1 MQQSNEYLIVRKI
14 FWRVIPLLMV
24 LYVVSYIDRINVGF
38 AALTMNHDIG
48 LNEYTYGWGAGI
60 FFFGY
65 CLFEVP
71 SNLMMVRFGAR
82 RWIARILFTWG
93 LLSCAM
99 ALVAGPTSFLVLRFL
114 LGVAEAGFFP
124 CVILYLTFWFP
135 ARYRAR
141 IIATFS
147 LAIPV
152 SIAVGAPLS
161 TLILELDG
169 MLGVKGWQWLFIIEG
184 IPAVLGTFFVLRM
197 LTDRPEEAQWL
208 TTQEKAWLADEL
220 NKDIVASNEHNVS
233 ALRRAFTD
241 PAVLTLALV
250 YFCAIGANLGLSFF
264 LPQIIKAQGYST
276 MQTGLITSVPYIAGC
291 VGMLAIG
298 FLSDRFNERRWFLA
312 ATMVLTAGGLAVA
325 GALGASVWSIAA
337 VSVAAI
343 GILGCKGPF
352 WALPATYLSGQAMAG
367 GIAFINAM
375 GNLGGFAGPY
385 LVGFFKSSS
394 NSYASGL
401 YALAALVQR
410 PAITFNKCLH
420 DLSWWH
426 EPRSSCNASEAG
438 QEGPGGTAGA
448 DQAHD
453 GSTA

>member
-1 MQQSNEYLIVRKI
+1 MQQLNEKLIMRKI

-48 LNEYTYGWGAGI
+48 LSAYTYGWGAGI

-71 SNLMMVRFGAR
+71 SNLLMVRFGAR

-93 LLSCAM
+93 ILSCAM
-99 ALVAGPTSFLVLRFL
+99 ALVTGPTSFLVLRFL

-124 CVILYLTFWFP
+124 GVILYLTFWFP

-152 SIAVGAPLS
+152 SIAIGAPLS

-169 MLGVKGWQWLFIIEG
+169 TLGVKGWQWLFIIEG

-197 LTDRPEEAQWL
+197 LTDRPQGADWL
-208 TTQEKAWLADEL
+208 TTEEKNWLADEL
-220 NKDIVASNEHNVS
+220 SKDVPAGNSHNVS
-233 ALRRAFTD
+233 ALRQAFTN
-241 PAVLTLALV
+241 PAVLTLAFV

-276 MQTGLITSVPYIAGC
+276 MHVGLITSIPYIAGC
-291 VGMLAIG
+291 VGMVAIG
-298 FLSDRFNERRWFLA
+298 YLSDRLNERRWLLA
-312 ATMVLTAGGLAVA
+312 ATMVLTAGGLATA
-325 GALGASVWSIAA
+325 GFLGASVWSIVAL
-337 VSVAAI
+337 SVAAI

-352 WALPATYLSGQAMAG
+352 WALPASYLSGQAVAG

-385 LVGFFKSSS
+385 LVGSFKSSS

-401 YALAALVQR
+401 YALAALGAAA
-410 PAITFNKCLH
+410 AIIVVLCVNPRRTALASKQGN
-420 DLSWWH
+420 LST
-426 EPRSSCNASEAG
+426 RTRDA
-438 QEGPGGTAGA
+438 Q
-448 DQAHD
+448 
-453 GSTA
+453 